1 MKTTE
6 RLSFQVL
13 AVIVL
18 TAISIGAALSLFW
31 LDSKNEAVPL
41 QPAPVAN
48 RYEAAAD
55 GKEEAAAAQLLQ
67 VKNHTVAQGE
77 TLSEIAQMYQID
89 IDTIY
94 GANEQITDVIYPGDR
109 LVILPRAGVLHIVGD
124 GDTIWSLS
132 VKYGIDI
139 ETISKANQKTSDL
152 IFAGETLFIP
162 GGKRVRLENSPSR
175 ASGVRFLWPAKG
187 ELTSEYG
194 VRWGRMHS
202 GIDLAADT
210 GATVVSAKAGY
221 VSYAGWLGSFGYTV
235 IVEHN
240 QGYSTIYAHLSDYT
254 VAKGAFVAAGSVL
267 GYIGST
273 GFSTGPHLHFEIHQ
287 QGVPV
292 NPLNLL
298 P

>member
-13 AVIVL
+13 AVIAL
-18 TAISIGAALSLFW
+18 AIFSIGAALSLLW
-31 LDSKNEAVPL
+31 LDSAHKAVPL

-48 RYEAAAD
+48 RFEATA
-55 GKEEAAAAQLLQ
+55 GKEDAAAAKLLQ

-77 TLSEIAQMYQID
+77 TLSQIAQMYQID
-89 IDTIY
+89 VDTIY
-94 GANEQITDVIYPGDR
+94 GANEQITELIYPGDR
-109 LVILPRAGVLHIVGD
+109 LVILPRAGVLHIVVD

-132 VKYGIDI
+132 ARYGIDI
-139 ETISKANQKTSDL
+139 EAINTANQKTSDL

-162 GGKRVRLENSPSR
+162 GGKRGRLENSPSR
-175 ASGVRFLWPAKG
+175 AAGPRFLWPAKG
-187 ELTSEYG
+187 DLTSGYG
-194 VRWGRMHS
+194 TRWGRMHS

-210 GATVVSAKAGY
+210 GAPVVSAKAGY
-221 VSYAGWLGSFGYTV
+221 VTYAGWLGSYGYAV
-235 IVEHN
+235 ILEHN
-240 QGYSTIYAHLSDYT
+240 QGYSTLYAHLSDYT
-254 VAKGAFVAAGSVL
+254 VENGDLIATGALL
-267 GYIGST
+267 GYVGST
-273 GFSTGPHLHFEIHQ
+273 GLSSGPHLHFEIHH